1 MKFFLAVLLMLG
13 LWLGSSVV
21 IVAPAIGIAWVLAA
35 LTDLTLGQASLLT
48 FGYYGLV
55 TWIFNN
61 LYVVPSVSRWL
72 LTYGLTVIGGAVAV
86 LLGLLLRQLLELTLL
101 QGVILT
107 GGAQLLLLY
116 TFLNDLDDQASAHIG
131 RRSIPF
137 PLWES
142 PDFEDFYDEDEEEEV
157 LAPPPP
163 HKPTEKAARKRRA
176 RRK

>member
-1 MKFFLAVLLMLG
+1 MKFFLVTLLMLG

-21 IVAPAIGIAWVLAA
+21 MIAPAIGIAWVLAA
-35 LTDLTLGQASLLT
+35 LTDLTLDQASLLT

-55 TWIFNN
+55 TWIFNS
-61 LYVVPSVSRWL
+61 LYIVPSVSRWL

-101 QGVILT
+101 QGVIVI

-116 TFLNDLDDQASAHIG
+116 TFLNQLDDEVSAHIG
-131 RRSIPF
+131 HRSIPF
-137 PLWES
+137 PLWEA
-142 PDFEDFYDEDEEEEV
+142 PDFEDSEEKDIP
-157 LAPPPP
+157 APPIP